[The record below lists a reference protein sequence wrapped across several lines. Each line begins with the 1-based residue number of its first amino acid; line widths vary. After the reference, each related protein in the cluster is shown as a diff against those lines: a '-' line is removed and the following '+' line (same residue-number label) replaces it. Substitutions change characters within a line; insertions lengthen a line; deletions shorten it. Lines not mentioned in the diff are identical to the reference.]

1 VRDGGNIYPFKIRK
15 EPKKN
20 LRLWLQDG
28 CDDAENANGSVPL
41 QNIEVANSLK
51 LQGYDFHFSFGVGG
65 HSPMQGS
72 SELPESLAWLWRG
85 YDPAKTQDAYAM
97 DETEKSQPLFR
108 VHIFNR

>member
-1 VRDGGNIYPFKIRK
+1 MRIWI
-15 EPKKN
+15 
-20 LRLWLQDG
+20 QDG

-51 LQGYDFHFSFGVGG
+51 LQQYDFHFSFGVGG

-85 YDPAKTQDAYAM
+85 YDPAKTQDTYTM
-97 DETEKSQPLFR
+97 DESEKSQPLFR
-108 VHIFNR
+108 VHIFNRE